1 MNKVTYEL
9 NKLNRKNKEDLL
21 QYLFNLEKQEIQSNQ
36 ELVSSFPQKDD

>member
-21 QYLFNLEKQEIQSNQ
+21 QYLFNLEKQGTQSNQ